1 MAQVPGTIR
10 ARFPLGVRGACGAAT
25 LLFLVVSLVAPRAM
39 AYNCGGRQFQ
49 FITVNPSS
57 SLVSQP
63 ATYTIVAQVPSLDG
77 CDITTSTDIS
87 IVFPGTTDV
96 SGVTTGTVNGTP
108 ISVWGTRSGPNLTFR
123 SPVAVANNATF
134 TIVLATIVND
144 STPGNKT
151 LTMSASP
158 VQNGSIGS
166 TTSSPYALVP
176 PPSPTPT
183 FTETPT
189 ATPTP
194 SVTPTPTETGTPTHT
209 PSSTPTASATHTPT
223 VTPTPGFCTAD
234 LATNPCVPGGGTK
247 ATDCFVE
254 WAATPVPK
262 RGRNG
267 LPTTKIVCYEGD
279 PRCDAD
285 PDLGN
290 QQCSIRVRLCINNSD
305 PRLPQCVATDVD
317 TAEVKSPDPRRLRD
331 SADAS
336 NLNALEF
343 HLGMGGLGLT
353 VWRPSA
359 PVFFGAVNTQ
369 PNACSP
375 LFTLDVPLRQGS
387 GGKLFSRTKTFRIK
401 VTTSTGRVD
410 RDVLK
415 VQCRPSTCGDGK
427 IQADH
432 ETCDDGNRL
441 NGDGCDQ
448 ACQVE
453 ISPTP
458 TGTPTA
464 TVATSP
470 TPTHTVGAP
479 TATPSATPEPT
490 ATLPPSATPT
500 VTDSPTITATP
511 TITNTPGPQV
521 CGNGVAEGD
530 EECDD
535 GGICVGGD
543 NAGTECTSES
553 QCIGNGVCLSGPRL
567 GVSCASDADCPNSR
581 CIRCRPFGG
590 DGCAANCTNET
601 LVTGL
606 LGPESGA
613 RVYIDIFATTGLG
626 LPIRGLQRFT
636 IGKERGGLV
645 PVVVKADD
653 VALEPVQVSAPATCA
668 CVRAA
673 AAKTCGGTLFEAD
686 GVTLATNCT
695 LEDNCAALGK
705 PPCAYL
711 HGPGNSLSGF
721 IGCEGFEPVNIS
733 WVQDAGGQ
741 PPPPPPATPVGA
753 QPPVITLSGVGGPGS
768 GLFLSTQRIG
778 TVSGN
783 CGDRVPTPLPAC
795 PLPPGAP
802 TPSGPT
808 PTPTPF
814 VYGPDGIFCTDDD
827 PEEARGVPNTI
838 AMVTGSVGVYIENHY
853 YGSCAS
859 IGPLP
864 VRPPS
869 PTPFPPRIAGG
880 AFDCSQLFGSQ
891 PSLVGGGLAG
901 GFTALNAGALG
912 DVVTTF
918 QFIFG
923 TRTPTRTVTPT
934 RTPTNTFGPGTRTF
948 TPTRT
953 RTPTP
958 TPRPP
963 TPCPEVYLTPTNTP
977 VPTSTPRPCPPT
989 PTPTV

>member
-25 LLFLVVSLVAPRAM
+25 LLFLVVSLIAPRAM

-49 FITVNPSS
+49 FITVSPSS

-87 IVFPGTTDV
+87 IVFPGTTDA

-166 TTSSPYALVP
+166 TTSSPYTLAIPTL
-176 PPSPTPT
+176 SPTPT

-194 SVTPTPTETGTPTHT
+194 SVTPTATETGTPTHT

-247 ATDCFVE
+247 ATDCFLE

-427 IQADH
+427 TQADH

-479 TATPSATPEPT
+479 TATPTATPEPT

-500 VTDSPTITATP
+500 VTDSPTVTATP

-543 NAGTECTSES
+543 NAGTACTSES
-553 QCIGNGVCLSGPRL
+553 DCIGNGVCVGGAKI
-567 GVSCASDADCPNSR
+567 GVACASDADCPDSR
-581 CIRCRPFGG
+581 CVRCRTFGG
-590 DGCAANCTNET
+590 DGCAANCTFET
-601 LVTGL
+601 QVTGL
-606 LGPESGA
+606 LGPGTQAKVYNETFTTSPLSLTITGWQILTVGKA
-613 RVYIDIFATTGLG
+613 RNG
-626 LPIRGLQRFT
+626 
-636 IGKERGGLV
+636 EV
-645 PVVVKADD
+645 PVVIRAADSSLD
-653 VALEPVQVSAPATCA
+653 RISVSVLACA
-668 CVRAA
+668 CVRTV

-686 GVTLATNCT
+686 GQTLAVDCT
-695 LEDNCAALGK
+695 LNDNCASLGK
-705 PPCAYL
+705 PPCAFL
-711 HGPGNSLSGF
+711 HGPGNAVSGT
-721 IGCEGFEPVNIS
+721 IGCTTFAPVDMS
-733 WVQDAGGQ
+733 WTQDAGGT
-741 PPPPPPATPVGA
+741 PPPPPGTPPPNAG
-753 QPPVITLSGVGGPGS
+753 PPVITLSGTGPGGS
-768 GLFLSTQRIG
+768 GLFLTTVRIG
-778 TVSGN
+778 NISG
-783 CGDRVPTPLPAC
+783 AC
-795 PLPPGAP
+795 PS
-802 TPSGPT
+802 TPVPT
-808 PTPTPF
+808 PTPGGTPTPF
-814 VYGPDGIFCTDDD
+814 PYGPDGLFCTDDD
-827 PEEARGVPNTI
+827 PEEFRGNPNSI
-838 AMVTGSVGVYIENHY
+838 PLLTGQVQVQVLNHY
-853 YGSCAS
+853 HSVLKKAVPIPTMTPATIQGAPFDCAALLGGNPSVVGAS
-859 IGPLP
+859 I
-864 VRPPS
+864 V
-869 PTPFPPRIAGG
+869 
-880 AFDCSQLFGSQ
+880 
-891 PSLVGGGLAG
+891 G
-901 GFTALNAGALG
+901 GFTALNLPTLG
-912 DVVTTF
+912 DIAVVNGF
-918 QFIFG
+918 VYS
-923 TRTPTRTVTPT
+923 TRTVTPT
-934 RTPTNTFGPGTRTF
+934 ITQ
-948 TPTRT
+948 T

-958 TPRPP
+958 TPTGP
-963 TPCPEVYLTPTNTP
+963 TRTPTRTG
-977 VPTSTPRPCPPT
+977 T
-989 PTPTV
+989 PTRTPTRTPT